1 MPPVRVVSYNVH
13 GLRDDQRALTDVV
26 RELEPD
32 VLVVQEAPRRLRW
45 RSRCAELAS
54 RFGLVYASGGGT
66 ALGNLILVSLRVAVP
81 EGWALRYPLV
91 PGRHMRGA
99 AFARC
104 VVGRVPVVVAGTHLG
119 LHADERLE
127 QARLLDRA
135 LAGLDA
141 PLVLAGDFNEPPQAP
156 ARTLLAGRLADAAGG
171 DGAPTFPA
179 AGPRDRIDAILIG
192 PQIEVAGYR
201 VPSSAA
207 TALASDHL
215 PVVADLVLP
224 G

>member
-1 MPPVRVVSYNVH
+1 MPRVRVVGYNVH
-13 GLRDDQRALTDVV
+13 GLRDDQRALTEVV
-26 RELEPD
+26 RDLEPD

-45 RSRCAELAS
+45 RSRCAELAR

-81 EGWALRYPLV
+81 EAWALRYPLV
-91 PGRHMRGA
+91 PGRHLRGA

-104 VVGRVPVVVAGTHLG
+104 VVDRVPVVVAGTHLG
-119 LHADERLE
+119 LHADERLD

-141 PLVLAGDFNEPPQAP
+141 PLILAGDFNEPPQAP

-179 AGPRDRIDAILIG
+179 AGARTRIDAILVG
-192 PQIEVAGYR
+192 PGVEVVGYR
-201 VPSSAA
+201 VPSSPA

>member
-1 MPPVRVVSYNVH
+1 MPRVRVVSYNVH
-13 GLRDDQRALTDVV
+13 GLRDDQRALTGVV

-32 VLVVQEAPRRLRW
+32 VLVLQEAPRRLRW
-45 RSRCAELAS
+45 RTRCAELA
-54 RFGLVYASGGGT
+54 RRLGMVYASGGGT

-81 EGWALRYPLV
+81 EEWALRYPLV

-104 VVGRVPVVVAGTHLG
+104 AVGRVPVVVAGTHLG
-119 LHADERLE
+119 LHPAERLD

-141 PLVLAGDFNEPPQAP
+141 PVVLAGFFTEPPGAP
-156 ARTLLAGRLADAAGG
+156 ARALLAGRLADVAGG

-179 AGPRDRIDAILIG
+179 AGARERIDAIMVG
-192 PQIEVAGYR
+192 PGVEAAGYR
-201 VPSSAA
+201 VVSSAA
-207 TALASDHL
+207 TAVASDHL